1 MTPLKLFISYCHK
14 DETLVTNFV
23 SHIKPLKDSGIIK
36 EWYDRRIETGSEFQ
50 RDINNNLEK
59 ADVICLMISHNF
71 ISSAACMEEKDSALR
86 LRDEKG
92 IKVIPLILSLCLW
105 TEYKDLSKLL
115 AVPTDGNPITTFAD
129 QNEGWVDAVKWIKN
143 ACLSMIQIKN
153 LKIKKTFDTFLD
165 STELLEKSHKEKE
178 ILLLKDIFVFPKLK
192 FYDNTEKSH
201 KYDSVRFQTEVLQFG
216 KIIIAGENQSGKT
229 TLCKVLFKIYRN
241 LNFVPVYLE
250 DDNKYL
256 GNPINKIEKAIAE
269 QYEELDFEKIDKNRI
284 VPIVD
289 NFHFAKHKEK
299 YIEQCKEFPN
309 QVLIVDDIF
318 GLNIKNQTL
327 IQDYHKFKIR
337 EFTAFERNELI
348 QKWIQIKENSQI
360 QINSNYL
367 QQSLDE
373 KTEIIENSLGIA
385 FGKGIM
391 PSYPFFILTLLSA
404 QEIQKP
410 LDTEITSQGY
420 CYQALIYLYLRK
432 EGVKNDQIDIY
443 VNFLTELAFWLYD
456 KKSNG
461 LNQEEWEDFLKY
473 YKVNFNLP
481 ISITDIS
488 KILANVNICKFDSF
502 NQYHF
507 CYDYL
512 YYFFI
517 AKYLSEHID
526 EKKTL
531 INHILSNL
539 HKDENAYITIFVA
552 HHTKSNYIL
561 DELLL
566 NAEILFEK
574 YKPATL
580 STDELSF
587 FDTHEKQIIKAI
599 LPPYEHNVK
608 VERDKLLNQKSE
620 IEEIKQEKSEI
631 QNIDI
636 DAQESELVKN
646 IRLSIKTVEVMGL
659 VIKNRS
665 GSLDLK
671 RLEYIFEQGLK
682 VNLRIISSFLDLI
695 QNKQAEQ
702 EIVEFLTERI
712 NDIIEKKIGKKEPS
726 VDKIEKLAKEIY
738 WNLNFGV
745 LHGIITK
752 SIHSLGSNNLL
763 NIAQTICEKENN
775 PAAFIVN
782 HGIRMWYAKNIKID
796 EIVNRINQ
804 KDFSLTAK
812 RLMQF
817 KVAEHCILHKI
828 EQKKLQEIEHK
839 LKLPTRKLL
848 TEKSI
853 NNQDDI
859 K

>member
-1 MTPLKLFISYCHK
+1 MGTLKLFISYCHR
-14 DETLVTNFV
+14 DEPLVSNFI
-23 SHIKPLKDSGIIK
+23 SHIKPLKDNDLVT
-36 EWYDRRIETGSEFQ
+36 EWYDRKIETGNEFQ
-50 RDINNNLEK
+50 KDIDNNLEK
-59 ADVICLMISHNF
+59 ADIICLMISHNF
-71 ISSAACMEEKDSALR
+71 LSSTACMKEKDVSLKLR
-86 LRDEKG
+86 NEKG
-92 IKVIPLILSLCLW
+92 VRVIPIILSPCSW
-105 TEYKDLSKLL
+105 TEYKVLSKLL
-115 AVPTDGNPITTFAD
+115 AVPTDGNPVTSYSD
-129 QNEGWVDAVKWIKN
+129 QNEGWVDVVKWIKC
-143 ACLSMIQIKN
+143 ACQTMIQIQN
-153 LKIKKTFDTFLD
+153 LKIKAEFDTFLN

-178 ILLLKDIFVFPKLK
+178 TLLLKDIFVFPKLK
-192 FYDNTEKSH
+192 YYDDTEKSH
-201 KYDSVRFQTEVLQFG
+201 KYDSAKFATEVLLYG

-229 TLCKVLFKIYRN
+229 TLCKELFRIYRN

-256 GNPINKIEKAIAE
+256 GNPFNKIEKAFSE
-269 QYEELDFEKIDKNRI
+269 QYEVAEFEKIDKTRI

-289 NFHFAKHKEK
+289 NFHLAKYQEK
-299 YIEQCKEFPN
+299 YIEQYKEFPN

-327 IQDYHKFKIR
+327 IQDYSKFKIR
-337 EFTAFERNELI
+337 EFTALERNELI
-348 QKWIQIKENSQI
+348 QKWIQIKENNQI
-360 QINSNYL
+360 QINSNHL
-367 QQSLDE
+367 QQSTDE
-373 KTEIIENSLGIA
+373 KTEIVENSLGIA

-443 VNFLTELAFWLYD
+443 VNFLTELAFWLYN
-456 KKSNG
+456 KSSNG
-461 LNQEEWEDFLKY
+461 LNQEELDEFLKY
-473 YKVNFNLP
+473 YKNNFNLP
-481 ISITDIS
+481 ISIMNIS
-488 KILANVNICKFDSF
+488 KVLSNVNICKFDSF

-517 AKYLSEHID
+517 AKYLSEHVED
-526 EKKTL
+526 KKTL
-531 INHILSNL
+531 INNILSNL
-539 HKDENAYITIFVA
+539 HKDENAYITIFIA

-587 FDTHEKQIIKAI
+587 FDGHEKQIVKAV
-599 LPPYEHNVK
+599 LPSYEHNVN
-608 VERDKLLNQKSE
+608 VERNNLLNHKSAVE
-620 IEEIKQEKSEI
+620 DSIQEKQEV
-631 QNIDI
+631 QNIDTE
-636 DAQESELVKN
+636 AQESELIRN

-671 RLEYIFEQGLK
+671 KLEYIFEQGLN
-682 VNLRIISSFLDLI
+682 VHLRIITSFLELI
-695 QNKQAEQ
+695 QNEQSEQ
-702 EIVEFLTERI
+702 EMVEFLTERI
-712 NDIIEKKIGKKEPS
+712 DYIIKQNSDNKEPNI
-726 VDKIEKLAKEIY
+726 DKIKKLAKEIY

-745 LHGIITK
+745 LHGFLTK

-763 NIAQTICEKENN
+763 NIAQSMAEKENN
-775 PAAFIVN
+775 PAVFIVN
-782 HGIRMWYAKNIKID
+782 QGIRMWYAKNIRID
-796 EIVNRINQ
+796 EIASRIKQ

-828 EQKKLQEIEHK
+828 EFQKLKEIESKLQ
-839 LKLPTRKLL
+839 LSPNRLL
-848 TEKSI
+848 AEKSK
-853 NNQDDI
+853 QQSE
-859 K
+859 

>member
-1 MTPLKLFISYCHK
+1 MNPLKLFISYSHI
-14 DETLVTNFV
+14 DENLVSNFI
-23 SHIKPLKDSGIIK
+23 SHIKPLKDNDLIS
-36 EWYDRRIETGSEFQ
+36 EWYDRKIETGNDFQ
-50 RDINNNLEK
+50 KDIDNNLEK
-59 ADVICLMISHNF
+59 ADIICLMISHNF
-71 ISSAACMEEKDSALR
+71 LSSTACMKEKDDALK
-86 LRDEKG
+86 LRNEKG
-92 IKVIPLILSLCLW
+92 IRVIPIILSPCSW

-115 AVPTDGNPITTFAD
+115 ATPTDGKPITSYFD
-129 QNEGWVDAVKWIKN
+129 QNEGWVDVVKWIKC
-143 ACLSMIQIKN
+143 ACQTMIQIQN
-153 LKIKKTFDTFLD
+153 LKIKTEFDNFLN

-178 ILLLKDIFVFPKLK
+178 TLLLKDIFVFPKLK
-192 FYDNTEKSH
+192 CYDDTEKSH
-201 KYDSVRFQTEVLQFG
+201 KYDSAKFATEVLLYG

-229 TLCKVLFKIYRN
+229 TLCKELFRIYRN

-256 GNPINKIEKAIAE
+256 GNPFNKIEKAFSE
-269 QYEELDFEKIDKNRI
+269 QYEVAEFEKIDKTRI

-289 NFHFAKHKEK
+289 NFHLAKYQEK
-299 YIEQCKEFPN
+299 YIEHYKEFPN

-327 IQDYHKFKIR
+327 IQDYNKFKIR
-337 EFTAFERNELI
+337 EFTALERNELI
-348 QKWIQIKENSQI
+348 QKWIQIKENNQI
-360 QINSNYL
+360 QINSNHL
-367 QQSLDE
+367 QQSIDE

-456 KKSNG
+456 KNSNG
-461 LNQEEWEDFLKY
+461 LNQNELDDFLKY
-473 YKVNFNLP
+473 YKNNFNLP
-481 ISITDIS
+481 ISITDIAKVLS
-488 KILANVNICKFDSF
+488 NVNICKFDTC

-512 YYFFI
+512 YFFFI
-517 AKYLSEHID
+517 AKYLSEHIE

-531 INHILSNL
+531 INNILSNL
-539 HKDENAYITIFVA
+539 HKDENAYITIFIA

-580 STDELSF
+580 STVELSF
-587 FDTHEKQIIKAI
+587 FDTHEEQIVKAVM
-599 LPPYEHNVK
+599 PSYEHNAN
-608 VERDKLLNQKSE
+608 VERNNLLNHKSAVE
-620 IEEIKQEKSEI
+620 DSRQEKQEI
-631 QNIDI
+631 QNIETEV
-636 DAQESELVKN
+636 QESELIRN

-671 RLEYIFEQGLK
+671 KLEYIFEQGLN
-682 VNLRIISSFLDLI
+682 VHLRIITSFLELI
-695 QNKQAEQ
+695 QNEQSEQ
-702 EIVEFLTERI
+702 EMIEFLTERI
-712 NDIIEKKIGKKEPS
+712 NDIIEKKADSKDMGI
-726 VDKIEKLAKEIY
+726 DKIKKLAKEIY

-745 LHGIITK
+745 LHGFLTK

-763 NIAQTICEKENN
+763 NISQTVSEKENS

-782 HGIRMWYAKNIKID
+782 QGIKMWYAKNIRID
-796 EIVNRINQ
+796 EIANRIKQ

-817 KVAEHCILHKI
+817 KIAEHCILHKI
-828 EQKKLQEIEHK
+828 EFQKMKEIENKLQLSPSRILAERNK
-839 LKLPTRKLL
+839 KT
-848 TEKSI
+848 TE
-853 NNQDDI
+853 
-859 K
+859 